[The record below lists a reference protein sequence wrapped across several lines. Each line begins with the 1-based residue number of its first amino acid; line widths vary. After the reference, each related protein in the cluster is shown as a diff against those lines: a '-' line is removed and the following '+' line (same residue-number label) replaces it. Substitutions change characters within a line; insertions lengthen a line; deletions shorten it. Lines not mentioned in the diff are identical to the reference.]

1 MSDAPSTVAN
11 ATTPAMPSTNVPASI
26 PSIQQIYAQER
37 AKRLRPEGSTQFID
51 VSNSPRYRHFQ
62 TDPWADHRALNAL
75 EPALRDGARIPYL
88 VIGGGYGGLV
98 YAAKLIDAGVSATE
112 IRIVDSAGGF
122 GGTWYWNRYPGLMCD
137 VESYM
142 YMPLLEEM
150 GYMPRH
156 KYAYGE
162 ELRGHAERI
171 AERWGV
177 DDKALFRVDV
187 KDLSWEEEGREWRVE
202 MSENRGAEEGKRELT
217 VHARVVFW
225 ACGVLHY
232 PQIPKL
238 LGFDSFKP
246 RVFHSSRWDYS
257 CTGGSPTDPRLEGLK
272 GKIVGIIGTGATGV
286 QIVPELAKW
295 AKHLYVFQRT
305 PSAVERRD
313 QRATTP
319 KEWKKITSAKKY
331 EFGRRWMDA
340 LPSYRAV
347 VGGPTDGIITPAD
360 VPAFLSRLH
369 AEDLERCGSAGG
381 TEEIAVQWRP
391 PPRQQPSRLRVS
403 SDPGSPPSLSSSPLS
418 PPPSSPRLFTI
429 ATTSFSTPAP
439 PVLPTRDANDDDS
452 VDDDFITPPQRSAP
466 RAPPPILPKSAAR
479 HPAIGT
485 QAPLPIPKPKLTP
498 ASIPLPSSPPRR
510 FMADSFVQFTGD
522 RRIPNEPAAADV
534 VKRLCAEFAHNP
546 GMTDAEKIEIA
557 GTRFRWNSPADRW
570 YEELIARNPKP
581 KEATVWTAFAS
592 AFKARFKGTSAV
604 VKPRGQ
610 LEAELSG
617 MRITMAELSKGTIIV
632 GSAEVHVLVD
642 FVERVREAIAESE
655 AGRKD
660 VGLWGFYT
668 ALPLFLKDAVGGLLP
683 PTWEDM
689 ANMLSN
695 VPQGKVDLATE
706 QYRAQT
712 EAADGIKGIERTL
725 ERLQVSAKNAT
736 RSAASTSTTA
746 TPPSRT
752 SAPAAANNGAKA
764 TAAQKEGLERVLR
777 SCVSRMHPDTAQGRA
792 AHRADLATWQKKFG
806 KLTRDEL
813 ELEVRGFPLTP
824 GTDLPCT
831 DACFRCGFTTPAPHA
846 KTEGGCAPHPELP
859 AHERSLRAL
868 GQTWLGKVDLRTV
881 APVNVVAA
889 GPWYDDEQTENAGE
903 AGFAEGLQQ

>member
-1 MSDAPSTVAN
+1 M
-11 ATTPAMPSTNVPASI
+11 
-26 PSIQQIYAQER
+26 
-37 AKRLRPEGSTQFID
+37 
-51 VSNSPRYRHFQ
+51 
-62 TDPWADHRALNAL
+62 TD
-75 EPALRDGARIPYL
+75 
-88 VIGGGYGGLV
+88 
-98 YAAKLIDAGVSATE
+98 K
-112 IRIVDSAGGF
+112 
-122 GGTWYWNRYPGLMCD
+122 
-137 VESYM
+137 
-142 YMPLLEEM
+142 
-150 GYMPRH
+150 
-156 KYAYGE
+156 
-162 ELRGHAERI
+162 
-171 AERWGV
+171 
-177 DDKALFRVDV
+177 
-187 KDLSWEEEGREWRVE
+187 
-202 MSENRGAEEGKRELT
+202 
-217 VHARVVFW
+217 
-225 ACGVLHY
+225 
-232 PQIPKL
+232 
-238 LGFDSFKP
+238 
-246 RVFHSSRWDYS
+246 
-257 CTGGSPTDPRLEGLK
+257 
-272 GKIVGIIGTGATGV
+272 
-286 QIVPELAKW
+286 
-295 AKHLYVFQRT
+295 
-305 PSAVERRD
+305 
-313 QRATTP
+313 
-319 KEWKKITSAKKY
+319 KKIPEPFERNAPRFDDDEPETLIQFL
-331 EFGRRWMDA
+331 ENIERMME
-340 LPSYRAV
+340 
-347 VGGPTDGIITPAD
+347 IEQTPAD
-360 VPAFLSRLH
+360 EKNAFLCRYALPRPRREWKIFESFGSTYEAFKKEILANYPSAREDDRGSIKKLNSILRKFEDGDLTLEDADGVMKLCRQMNVEVIKLLESSMLTDREAVPYFLSKLDQRFQEKLISSLDRLH
-369 AEDLERCGSAGG
+369 EQADPPIKEEDMGHYSFKDTISEARK
-381 TEEIAVQWRP
+381 P

-452 VDDDFITPPQRSAP
+452 VDNDFITPPQRSTP

-485 QAPLPIPKPKLTP
+485 QAPLPIPKSKLTP

-592 AFKARFKGTSAV
+592 AFKTRFKGTSAV

-642 FVERVREAIAESE
+642 FVERVREAITESE

-660 VGLWGFYT
+660 IGLWGFYT

-706 QYRAQT
+706 QYRQR
-712 EAADGIKGIERTL
+712 EERHPL
-725 ERLQVSAKNAT
+725 R
-736 RSAASTSTTA
+736 RFHFHHRD
-746 TPPSRT
+746 PSLVHID
-752 SAPAAANNGAKA
+752 PAAANNGAKA

-792 AHRADLATWQKKFG
+792 GHRTDLATWQKKFG

-813 ELEVRGFPLTP
+813 ELE
-824 GTDLPCT
+824 
-831 DACFRCGFTTPAPHA
+831 
-846 KTEGGCAPHPELP
+846 TEGGCAPHPELP